1 MNETPQILARHC
13 GQINQNA
20 HFGSWH
26 LDLGSQLLTCS
37 DEACRVLGLD
47 VGAPIAFE
55 RFLQCIH
62 PEDRPLFDRACMG
75 RRVDVQEADPPIGGA
90 TGAQGIMRWVASQ
103 LPR

>member
-1 MNETPQILARHC
+1 
-13 GQINQNA
+13 
-20 HFGSWH
+20 

-62 PEDRPLFDRACMG
+62 PEDRDRVHETMQASGQSLALWHDEYRVQFPDG
-75 RRVDVQEADPPIGGA
+75 REI
-90 TGAQGIMRWVASQ
+90 WVRHLVCS
-103 LPR
+103 